1 MNDEIPVYK
10 NRLNFSFLSDILYIR
25 RQDIGDR
32 RNDFSVSQ
40 ILTHLDI
47 SVERKENAM
56 KNFFHLIRHTI
67 CKVARC
73 YTPPSL
79 DRNRGRNGDRLLGAG
94 SFEGTSNFLNGKSD
108 L

>member
-10 NRLNFSFLSDILYIR
+10 NSLNYAFLSDILYIR

-47 SVERKENAM
+47 SVERKEIVL
-56 KNFFHLIRHTI
+56 KKFF
-67 CKVARC
+67 
-73 YTPPSL
+73 PS
-79 DRNRGRNGDRLLGAG
+79 DP
-94 SFEGTSNFLNGKSD
+94 TYYM
-108 L
+108 